1 MNLSS
6 PEEIVPEF
14 PSIGYQFLKS
24 IGVELSDKAGE
35 VAVFEVEGQQISSK
49 LWWPPHYERRSIT
62 VLPRNYVVCFWIV
75 NEMIGFGQEWRWH

>member
-1 MNLSS
+1 MITN
-6 PEEIVPEF
+6 
-14 PSIGYQFLKS
+14 

-35 VAVFEVEGQQISSK
+35 VAVFEVDGQQISSK

-62 VLPRNYVVCFWIV
+62 VLPRNYVVCGWIV